1 MRILPR
7 TLFARTAVLIAVL
20 ILVSQIGWLVITRTL
35 VDLYSHGAHQHP
47 VADMA
52 VVVDRELIRLP
63 PASRRSRAR
72 ALVAGTGA
80 RVAWIPPQ
88 GPLRTFA
95 RSDPFVRILVRHLG
109 PKTGLVEEKHTH
121 ELWIRLPVPHARRN
135 YWLVVPESP
144 FWRALPY
151 TTLLGLVFGLLV
163 AALGAVLVSN
173 RLSRQLHRVT
183 EAAEAIGRGAP
194 PPPLREQGA
203 RELRR
208 LSAGINRMV
217 EDLHTR
223 AEDHREILAG
233 ISHDLRTPLTRMRLA
248 LELSSDQLEPELAQ
262 GMGQDLDDMD
272 RIIGRF
278 LDYARHGSE
287 ESPAAIDFVPLVREV
302 VDRYRRGETAIVLE
316 TPASCPLHGRPLAL
330 VRLVT
335 NLVDNAVRHAH
346 TAIHVR
352 LETTPTGCVL
362 TVEDRG
368 PGLDPAKAQA
378 LFAPLRPRPGA
389 TAGLG
394 LRTVGR
400 IARLHNAEVKV
411 TARPGGGTRVA
422 VTFPG
427 APTADASAEAAEHPN
442 P

>member
-1 MRILPR
+1 
-7 TLFARTAVLIAVL
+7 
-20 ILVSQIGWLVITRTL
+20 
-35 VDLYSHGAHQHP
+35 
-47 VADMA
+47 
-52 VVVDRELIRLP
+52 
-63 PASRRSRAR
+63 
-72 ALVAGTGA
+72 
-80 RVAWIPPQ
+80 
-88 GPLRTFA
+88 
-95 RSDPFVRILVRHLG
+95 
-109 PKTGLVEEKHTH
+109 
-121 ELWIRLPVPHARRN
+121 
-135 YWLVVPESP
+135 
-144 FWRALPY
+144 
-151 TTLLGLVFGLLV
+151 
-163 AALGAVLVSN
+163 
-173 RLSRQLHRVT
+173 VT

-335 NLVDNAVRHAH
+335 NLVDNAVRHAR

-368 PGLDPAKAQA
+368 PGLDPTKAQA
-378 LFAPLRPRPGA
+378 LLAPLRPRPGV
-389 TAGLG
+389 TVGLG

-400 IARLHNAEVKV
+400 IARLHNAEVKI
-411 TARPGGGTRVA
+411 TARLGGGTRVA

-427 APTADASAEAAEHPN
+427 TPAAGASAETAEHPN